1 VVIAVVAV
9 VFSAAAVALVALPS
23 LSPLPALS
31 RLAESFASPGDLLWW
46 ATIGGA
52 FAGRPT
58 GLIGIAVWVLGTA
71 LFWFL
76 TFLGTFALVSWL
88 RALGAQRR
96 H

>member
-1 VVIAVVAV
+1 MVIVAGV
-9 VFSAAAVALVALPS
+9 LSAAAVVIVALP
-23 LSPLPALS
+23 LPSPLPALS

-58 GLIGIAVWVLGTA
+58 GFIGIAVWVLGTA

-76 TFLGTFALVSWL
+76 VFLVAFALGSWL
-88 RALGAQRR
+88 RALGARRR